1 MIDVRNICKTY
12 HVTKKEEGIRG
23 ALKSLVT
30 KETIEKKENA
40 VVSCVML
47 GEELFYQRLSKVV
60 EDLAFSDFC
69 HPIEIENENFAEN
82 DESAEEMDLK
92 KK

>member
-1 MIDVRNICKTY
+1 
-12 HVTKKEEGIRG
+12 
-23 ALKSLVT
+23 
-30 KETIEKKENA
+30 
-40 VVSCVML
+40 ML
-47 GEELFYQRLSKVV
+47 TPEDASHYNYAPLSFF
-60 EDLAFSDFC
+60 EIDFC